1 MEKSIATEKVIAV
14 DEKQKRIVMTE
25 ESLLDISPDEM
36 DQFLFRRS
44 FDNTKRSSLILV
56 DIEQSRSDEKGD
68 ISRRGRENRYRKD
81 DDRSVSFSDDYCDTE
96 GDLWHRFEGSRKSLH
111 REGRGTGSEPV
122 RSSSRSVGHEPT
134 AGFPRTTGGEPVGL
148 FNRRIDEAG
157 PEPAWGK
164 SHADGQASSRGDTR
178 IYDCSTP
185 RQPHSSRHLD
195 SPSRREYS
203 RDPRQENSADHSD
216 GDNQKLHEQVPFTR
230 PERSRNQ
237 PERSYN
243 RPEYSYNRPEHSS
256 EQTAGVRVDDVGTQ
270 ERCYTSYLLR
280 QNDSIDEKSGGTR
293 RCIPSATYGAKLGT
307 YNGMTCL
314 ETFLAKFDNCSHYFG
329 WDTEDQLFQLKAA
342 LDGAAGQILWD
353 LDRAATVEQIQRLLR
368 CRFGN
373 DNQAERFRAELRI
386 RRLKRGESLQT
397 LYLDI
402 CRLMTLAYP
411 GPTSS
416 LSEIVGRDAFLEALD
431 DQQLRVRI
439 LEREPRT
446 LDEALNAAVRLE
458 AFDQK
463 APEEV
468 LSKDDGSRGKTRFAK
483 TVTQDKKGKTPSA
496 NPDKAE
502 PGVWAEV
509 LRRLDELSTEVKVL
523 REERQPPKAVM
534 QEAPRAVAVGLMKP
548 VQRGSR
554 AGNASDTEFSR
565 APRPPN
571 RYQQGSRQRRDG
583 NCRSCGEMGHWAREC
598 PHQESNMG

>member
-1 MEKSIATEKVIAV
+1 MNRLPDFPAPRAVSRWDCSIGGLT
-14 DEKQKRIVMTE
+14 
-25 ESLLDISPDEM
+25 
-36 DQFLFRRS
+36 RR
-44 FDNTKRSSLILV
+44 
-56 DIEQSRSDEKGD
+56 
-68 ISRRGRENRYRKD
+68 
-81 DDRSVSFSDDYCDTE
+81 
-96 GDLWHRFEGSRKSLH
+96 
-111 REGRGTGSEPV
+111 
-122 RSSSRSVGHEPT
+122 
-134 AGFPRTTGGEPVGL
+134 
-148 FNRRIDEAG
+148 G

-164 SHADGQASSRGDTR
+164 SHADGQASIRGDTR

-185 RQPHSSRHLD
+185 RQPHSSRYLD

-203 RDPRQENSADHSD
+203 RDPRRENSADYSH

-230 PERSRNQ
+230 PERSCNQ
-237 PERSYN
+237 PERSYNRPPEYSYN
-243 RPEYSYNRPEHSS
+243 RPEYSYNRPEYSYNRPKHSS
-256 EQTAGVRVDDVGTQ
+256 EQTARVRVDDVGTQ
-270 ERCYTSYLLR
+270 ERCYTSYGKTTRL
-280 QNDSIDEKSGGTR
+280 DEKGGGTR

-307 YNGMTCL
+307 YNGTTCL

-353 LDRAATVEQIQRLLR
+353 LDRAATVEQIQRLLP

-386 RRLKRGESLQT
+386 RRRKRGESLQT
-397 LYLDI
+397 LYQDI

-463 APEEV
+463 ALEEV
-468 LSKDDGSRGKTRFAK
+468 LSKENGSRGKTRFAK

-523 REERQPPKAVM
+523 REERQPPKAVT
-534 QEAPRAVAVGLMKP
+534 QEAPRAVAAGLMEP

-565 APRPPN
+565 APRSPN

-598 PHQESNMG
+598 PHQESNMDRRSGPTFQRGITEDPPYQERYERRSLYKNYRGR